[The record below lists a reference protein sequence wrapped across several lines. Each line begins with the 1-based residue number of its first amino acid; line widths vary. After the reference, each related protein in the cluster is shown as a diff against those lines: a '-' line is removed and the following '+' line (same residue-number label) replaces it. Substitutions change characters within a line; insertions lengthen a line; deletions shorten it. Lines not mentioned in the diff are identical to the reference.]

1 MVFDVNDVIWG
12 FRFAAPTHRLQAQ
25 IQATA
30 RVLDLEASTLY
41 LPNVMLIS
49 FGDAGTSTSNLKFI
63 QQGSSLDLGK
73 LLDAHSLYWKVR
85 MQNILLDMMYV
96 RRHL

>member
-1 MVFDVNDVIWG
+1 MHHKPWESRFPVINDIAWD

-30 RVLDLEASTLY
+30 RVLDLEVSTFY

-63 QQGSSLDLGK
+63 RQGSSLDLSK
-73 LLDAHSLYWKVR
+73 LLDAHKLYWKVR
-85 MQNILLDMMYV
+85 K
-96 RRHL
+96 